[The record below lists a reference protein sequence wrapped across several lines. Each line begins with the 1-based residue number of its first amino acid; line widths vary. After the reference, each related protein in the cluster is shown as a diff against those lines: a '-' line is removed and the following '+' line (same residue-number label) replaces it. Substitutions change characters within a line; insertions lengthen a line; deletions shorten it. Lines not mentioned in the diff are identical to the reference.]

1 MTASS
6 SPKAPDSKY
15 STEFHSTDIDSTLQ
29 SGVKHPIVN
38 APQPKA
44 KRGKHQESPG
54 HTLPT
59 MPIDSRHSVEHAT
72 ISSTAGSSVPQLAS
86 TKIPHKQK
94 PDRKV
99 VPLKPVSLIQN
110 YEISNLESS
119 RYRTPTPYYQMPQ
132 TARKCPVFLLL
143 LMESRRC
150 LDSWSSMVSPKHVI
164 D

>member
-1 MTASS
+1 MTATS

-29 SGVKHPIVN
+29 SGMKHPIVN

-54 HTLPT
+54 HTLPA

-86 TKIPHKQK
+86 TKIPHKQ
-94 PDRKV
+94 V

-119 RYRTPTPYYQMPQ
+119 RYRTPTPYYKMPQ
-132 TARKCPVFLLL
+132 TARKYPVFLLL

-150 LDSWSSMVSPKHVI
+150 LDSWSSMVSPQNII